1 MLKRLF
7 TAHPR
12 SVGESYGEHFSVA
25 SWYGLRLLGASLACL
40 VHALL
45 PFLFVRTGSA
55 TIAHLHA
62 HMTGRLGPASDRQ
75 PHDAIPTA
83 TVAGAPVSDG

>member
-1 MLKRLF
+1 MLVRLF

-12 SVGESYGEHFSVA
+12 SVGESYGEHLSVA
-25 SWYGLRLLGASLACL
+25 SWYGFRLLGAGLACL

-55 TIAHLHA
+55 TITHLHA
-62 HMTGRLGPASDRQ
+62 HMTGRLGPVSDSPPRDRA
-75 PHDAIPTA
+75 PAP
-83 TVAGAPVSDG
+83 TVAGAPVNEG